1 MPTICPRIRRLPAPL
16 ADLLPASSTCSMMII
31 QSDLSKI
38 APTLLTH
45 NCWQSTSLI
54 AQQIQASMALSTI
67 VISRDRITIAPIII
81 HHSTDPSYAHLSTV
95 NFSGR
100 SAYPGIC
107 GTFNDCHFQRSHYY
121 STENSSARSVTAIF
135 CGGSA
140 PSIHSIKR
148 SCAYSSTVSFSGA
161 QQLLKSAALSTCVTS
176 RHLTVIELT
185 IHALICRLPSPF
197 ADQLSASSVI
207 RGTTQSRCCEYDSG
221 LLRIKVDRAKD
232 S

>member
-1 MPTICPRIRRLPAPL
+1 
-16 ADLLPASSTCSMMII
+16 MMII

-54 AQQIQASMALSTI
+54 AQQIQASTALSTI

-148 SCAYSSTVSFSGA
+148 SCAYSSTVSFSGRPA
-161 QQLLKSAALSTCVTS
+161 APKISGTFNMCHFKTSNCHRADHSCTHLSTAVSFCGPALSIINHDCQ
-176 RHLTVIELT
+176 
-185 IHALICRLPSPF
+185 F
-197 ADQLSASSVI
+197 N
-207 RGTTQSRCCEYDSG
+207 
-221 LLRIKVDRAKD
+221 K
-232 S
+232 